1 MAYAVDMEETMA
13 EENKPVKVL
22 QVALGD
28 GSYGGVASFLY
39 TFYSHM
45 DHRRILCDFLYCAKN
60 SMESKMD
67 TEALTQS
74 KVTAL
79 NAIKPTNNW
88 FGDYTKLLSALKK
101 YFKENR
107 YDIVHINT
115 SNVYLCAS
123 VLHSVPRGT
132 ICITHSHNT
141 KPVIGDSKSLKRRI
155 KNFLFLLCRKYVLRQ
170 SDYYFACSKAA
181 GTHLYGMDILDNRK
195 FKVIYNA
202 IDVKR
207 FKFDKNTREKN
218 RNTNNLVFGHVG
230 RMTEQKNPIFL
241 LKIFREIHQ
250 QMPNSELWMIGEG
263 ELRQNIEKAIK
274 DFNLTDSVKLLGRR
288 NDVAELMQAMDI
300 FIFPSLYEGLS
311 IVTIEAQAA
320 GLPIFAS
327 DSISPE
333 HKVTELMSFLS
344 LKQSPTEWADRI
356 LSTLGE
362 INVRCDMSS
371 ELIAAGYEINNA
383 AKDLENF
390 YINAVN

>member
-1 MAYAVDMEETMA
+1 MA

-22 QVALGD
+22 QVTLGD

-39 TFYSHM
+39 TFYSNM
-45 DHRRILCDFLYCAKN
+45 DHHRVLCDFLYCAKN
-60 SMESKMD
+60 SMASKMD
-67 TEALTQS
+67 TEALKQS

-79 NAIKPTNNW
+79 DAIKPANNGP
-88 FGDYTKLLSALKK
+88 GDYAKLLPALKK
-101 YFKENR
+101 YFRENS

-115 SNVYLCAS
+115 SNIYLCAC
-123 VLHSVPRGT
+123 VLHSVPKGT

-141 KPVIGDSKSLKRRI
+141 KPVVGDSHSLKRCI
-155 KNFLFLLCRKYVLRQ
+155 KDFLFLPCRKYVLHQ

-181 GTHLYGMDILDNRK
+181 GIHLYGVEILSNLK

-202 IDVKR
+202 IDVER
-207 FKFDKNTREKN
+207 FRFNKDIRKKY
-218 RNTNNLVFGHVG
+218 RNTENFVFGHVG
-230 RMTEQKNPIFL
+230 RMTEQKNPFFL
-241 LKIFREIHQ
+241 LKIFKEIHQ
-250 QMPNSELWMIGEG
+250 RRPDSELWIIGEG
-263 ELRQNIEKAIK
+263 ELRQDIEKAIV
-274 DFNLTDSVKLLGRR
+274 DFKLTDSVKLLGRR
-288 NDVAELMQAMDI
+288 DDVAELMQAMDA

-344 LKQSPTEWADRI
+344 LKQSPAEWADNI
-356 LSTLGE
+356 LAALRKTN
-362 INVRCDMSS
+362 IRCDMSD

-390 YINAVN
+390 YINAVK

>member
-1 MAYAVDMEETMA
+1 MD
-13 EENKPVKVL
+13 EENKPIKVL
-22 QVALGD
+22 QVTLGD

-45 DHRRILCDFLYCAKN
+45 DHRRIICDYLYCAKN
-60 SMESKMD
+60 SMASKMD
-67 TEALTQS
+67 TEALRQS

-79 NAIKPTNNW
+79 GAIKPANNG
-88 FGDYTKLLSALKK
+88 FGDYARLLPALKK

-123 VLHSVPRGT
+123 VLHSVPKGT

-141 KPVIGDSKSLKRRI
+141 KPAIGDSKSLKRRI
-155 KNFLFLLCRKYVLRQ
+155 KDFLFLPCRKYVLRQ

-181 GTHLYGMDILDNRK
+181 GIHLYGSDILDNRK

-202 IDVKR
+202 IDVER
-207 FKFDKNTREKN
+207 FRFNKGTREKY
-218 RNTNNLVFGHVG
+218 RNTNNFVFGHVG

-250 QMPNSELWMIGEG
+250 KMPNSELWMIGEG
-263 ELRQNIEKAIK
+263 ELRQDIEKTVE
-274 DFNLTDSVKLLGRR
+274 DFNLADSVKLLGRR
-288 NDVAELMQAMDI
+288 DDVAELMQAMDA

-344 LKQSPTEWADRI
+344 LKQSPAEWADSI
-356 LSTLGE
+356 LTILGE
-362 INVRCDMSS
+362 INARCDMGS
-371 ELIAAGYEINNA
+371 ELIAAGYEINSA
-383 AKDLENF
+383 AKDLEKI
-390 YINAVN
+390 YINAVE